1 MVTGQIIY
9 RMDLEFIYGQNKKE
23 RGNYLEIDT
32 KENGK
37 MEKDMGMVHFT
48 MLMGVNMK
56 ENGKIT

>member
-37 MEKDMGMVHFT
+37 MEKGNSKNINFNT
-48 MLMGVNMK
+48 
-56 ENGKIT
+56 